1 MIALAASIVLA
12 LYIIIPGL
20 LSRTIYQFFIP
31 LRIASGTTTEEA
43 TRAVATAA
51 LPFLVAL
58 LMVWYVPGV
67 DRFPLRADH
76 PELRSADYKLVAS
89 CLYSEQKFDAAGQM
103 FWDSFNRTWH
113 RQGLFLFWYYL
124 LTGMTALGLG
134 YLAGAYGRL
143 KSNPFYRWFSDKL
156 LFPRIS
162 EWHPL
167 LTPFIFE
174 DKTTVV
180 SADVLTTADTLYRG
194 TISEHFIDGDG
205 KLTGLILTQASRFD
219 RRTYLSD
226 IDASRAPDPNGYW
239 KEIPGAKLYFFA
251 AQIVNLNLSYV
262 SPEPSAQ
269 VLERFLAKRL
279 DKSVRISY
287 AGVHKPPRGR
297 RK

>member
-1 MIALAASIVLA
+1 MIALAASVVLA
-12 LYIIIPGL
+12 LYLIVPGL

-31 LRIASGTTTEEA
+31 LKVVAGTTTEEA

-58 LMVWYVPGV
+58 LMVWYVPGA

-76 PELRSADYKLVAS
+76 PELRGADYKLVAS
-89 CLYSEQKFDAAGQM
+89 CLYSEPKFDAAGQA
-103 FWDSFNRTWH
+103 FWDAFSRTWH

-124 LTGMTALGLG
+124 LTGATALGLG
-134 YLAGAYGRL
+134 YLAGAYGTL
-143 KSNPFYRWFSDKL
+143 KSNMFYRWFADKL

-174 DKTTVV
+174 DKNTVV

-194 TISEHFIDGDG
+194 TVSEHFIDNRG
-205 KLTGLILTQASRFD
+205 KLTGLILTQAARFD

-226 IDASRAPDPNGYW
+226 IEANRAPDPNGYW
-239 KEIPGAKLYFFA
+239 KEIPGTKLYVVA
-251 AQIVNLNLSYV
+251 DQVVNLNLSYV

-279 DKSVRISY
+279 EKSVRISY
-287 AGVHKPPRGR
+287 RTEKGSSHKKR
-297 RK
+297 